1 MLRFV
6 LSFRAPAVG
15 GCGIFA
21 LGVHGV
27 WRRYLLRRNG
37 RRQVIQGVAGHRCD
51 GPIEAD
57 HAGARPAGRKA
68 DDATCIP
75 LCMLAHRQRTDFAGP
90 FRAWDRVT
98 MRGFLAAAIAS
109 TAAAYQ
115 RHQAALA
122 AAASRPA

>member
-1 MLRFV
+1 MLRRTR
-6 LSFRAPAVG
+6 LRPRRATPRRSERVRDLAYL
-15 GCGIFA
+15 A
-21 LGVHGV
+21 WVHTQPCAA
-27 WRRYLLRRNG
+27 R
-37 RRQVIQGVAGHRCD
+37 GVAGHRCD

-57 HAGARPAGRKA
+57 HAGERPAGRKA

-75 LCMLAHRQRTDFAGP
+75 LCMLGHRQRTDFAGP
-90 FRAWDRVT
+90 FRAWDRET